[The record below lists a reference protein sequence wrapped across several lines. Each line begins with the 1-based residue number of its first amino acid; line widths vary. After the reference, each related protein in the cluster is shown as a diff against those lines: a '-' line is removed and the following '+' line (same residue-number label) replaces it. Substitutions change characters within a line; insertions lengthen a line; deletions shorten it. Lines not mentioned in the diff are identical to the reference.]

1 MARHEGLR
9 RDQEMRDYILRE
21 MAAEINAM
29 TGYERSDRAKDQW
42 ETTKDGSER
51 SDWAKG
57 QQETKDGSK
66 MKRSRNGRQ
75 GRQGEVSTE
84 MSVIRL

>member
-29 TGYERSDRAKDQW
+29 TGYERSDQAKGQW

-57 QQETKDGSK
+57 QQETSSYT
-66 MKRSRNGRQ
+66 RRECSVRTQ
-75 GRQGEVSTE
+75 GRPRWAAARVPTT
-84 MSVIRL
+84 